1 MYHTWIL
8 WVMKLFARSLKQ
20 QKDEERHLLFSSG
33 HPTAVGKDIRHLTF
47 TSFQVEFWLVRM
59 DTPPKINIE
68 PENHPFWKG
77 KTFEIM
83 NRTSILGFKKCSFSG
98 GVSLHGF
105 WHAAPKASRCVG
117 FPNIKKRCEHF
128 PPFGPHDFLGF
139 FPKSYPWMASIRP
152 LKS

>member
-1 MYHTWIL
+1 MGFFHSIKGGEGFKDTPQTHQFWSLLPTPSMYHTWIL

-68 PENHPFWKG
+68 PENHPF
-77 KTFEIM
+77 
-83 NRTSILGFKKCSFSG
+83 
-98 GVSLHGF
+98 
-105 WHAAPKASRCVG
+105 
-117 FPNIKKRCEHF
+117 
-128 PPFGPHDFLGF
+128 
-139 FPKSYPWMASIRP
+139 
-152 LKS
+152 